1 MRWMGQ
7 SRPAGR
13 SGRRGAVIVMV
24 ALMLVVL
31 FACTALCI
39 DIGWATLAKSELQ
52 NAADASAAAG
62 AIQLQAKYGPY
73 LSATSATQTALVT
86 SVQTSAS
93 AESTRFAG
101 YHSAGGVP
109 SLTLPSG
116 DVQFGFTN
124 ASGSFTANAPGYPNT
139 VQVVTRR
146 DQAANAPLAFFFGPF
161 LGKSHA
167 SLTATA
173 RATVYSG
180 LITGFDPDGGG
191 EGTGGGPSGWSDD
204 SASPGAGGEVAGGTS
219 GGWGDD
225 YASAGNFACK
235 LLPIAFDVNSW
246 NQFISTG
253 QSPDGTIRTDESGV
267 RQVKVYPSPQN
278 SPGNFGLLCIG
289 PWTNA
294 NPQYSSWILNG
305 PTGSD
310 LQTLMNEGKFPVSQ
324 SAPKNWKGSPGL
336 RTALRSDFT
345 QIIGQ
350 PRLLP
355 LFKPANNS
363 PYQAASGSGSNTT
376 YAIVGFVG
384 VKVTVASGAG
394 NNLEIAVQP
403 CDVIDPTA
411 VFDSATLYPA
421 GAEPAGQLKSFTH
434 PSVKF
439 TR

>member
-1 MRWMGQ
+1 MRQWGR
-7 SRPAGR
+7 SRPAGC

-24 ALMLVVL
+24 ALMLIVL

-52 NAADASAAAG
+52 NAADSAAAAG
-62 AIQLQAKYGPY
+62 AVQLQAKYGPY
-73 LSATSATQTALVT
+73 LSATSATQTSLSSTART
-86 SVQTSAS
+86 MATAD
-93 AESTRFAG
+93 STRFAS
-101 YHSAGGVP
+101 YHGAGGVP
-109 SLTLPSG
+109 SLALPSG

-124 ASGSFTANAPGYPNT
+124 ASGSFAANAAGYPNT

-146 DQAANAPLAFFFGPF
+146 DQTANSPLAFFFGPV
-161 LGKSHA
+161 LGKSNA
-167 SLTATA
+167 SITATS

-191 EGTGGGPSGWSDD
+191 EGTGGGP
-204 SASPGAGGEVAGGTS
+204 

-235 LLPIAFDVNSW
+235 LLPLAFDVNDW
-246 NQFISTG
+246 NHFVSTG
-253 QSPDGTIRTDESGV
+253 VSPDGTTQTDAEGV
-267 RQVKVYPSPQN
+267 RQIKVYPSPGN

-294 NPQYSSWILNG
+294 NPQYSSWILDG
-305 PTGSD
+305 PTGND

-324 SAPKNWKGSPGL
+324 SSPKNWKGSPGL
-336 RTALRSDFT
+336 RTALKSDFVS
-345 QIIGQ
+345 IIGQ

-355 LFKPANNS
+355 LFKPAADS
-363 PYQAASGSGSNTT
+363 PYQAASGNGSNTT

-394 NNLEIAVQP
+394 NNLNISVQP

-411 VFDSATLYPA
+411 VFDPATVYPA

-434 PSVKF
+434 PTVKF